1 MRKRMLI
8 SLSDEKQKWLEEM
21 QIEDY
26 EQETPLASYIVRLI
40 TKEKKRRDE
49 EKVKARPGRPRKEE
63 GQNVEEGGD
72 VLVPHPDQILRD
84 QGVMVTEDEAQMI
97 RGGLKL

>member
-1 MRKRMLI
+1 MRKRMLV
-8 SLSDEKQKWLEEM
+8 SLSEEKLRWIEEM
-21 QIEDY
+21 RVEDY

-49 EKVKARPGRPRKEE
+49 EKVKARPGRPRKED
-63 GQNVEEGGD
+63 GQNVGDGGD
-72 VLVPHPDQILRD
+72 VLVPHPDPILRD

-97 RGGLKL
+97 KGGLKL